1 MIRRISILSLIA
13 LAALGCPQDKTIRIG
28 AILPLTGEGSVYGQP
43 VKKGVELAFEHLQ
56 ASDDFSLPIE
66 LTIEDSQSDP
76 QKAKELLEQQYKNGA
91 LAVIGGVITPEALEM
106 VSIADRYNQV
116 LISPSASSPELTGIS
131 KNFYRVF
138 PSDAR
143 EGATMGNFATQ
154 KLKAERVVILAKEHE
169 YARGIQQ
176 QFREQ
181 FEQFGGEVLELIE
194 FPSVP
199 SDLSG
204 LVERVMTLEPD
215 AVYLAAYAPDIAKMI
230 VGLRDLGYKG
240 TIFTTS
246 AFASPEIIEQVGK
259 PAEGVFLTQAA
270 FDTETEDPK
279 VQSFVSA
286 YREKFG
292 VNPDLYSAHGYDSM
306 LVLAEA
312 AKPGDFLPAEFWSK
326 IRALRDFAG
335 ATGTVQ
341 FDERGDVQKFPRVY
355 VVNNGSLIDY
365 EAEVERRRKALLQ
378 RLRELEKRQQ
388 SQTAPP
394 PPPN

>member
-1 MIRRISILSLIA
+1 MIQKSLRLFIVV
-13 LAALGCPQDKTIRIG
+13 LAALGCQQERIVKIG
-28 AILPLTGEGSVYGQP
+28 AVLPLTGEGAVYGQP
-43 VKKGVELAFEHLQ
+43 VNKGVELAFEQLQ
-56 ASDDFSLPIE
+56 AREDFPYPLE
-66 LTIEDSQSDP
+66 LVVVDSESDP
-76 QKAKELLEQQYKNGA
+76 TKAKALLEQLYDDGA
-91 LAVIGGVITPEALEM
+91 LAVIGGVITPEALQM
-106 VSIADRYNQV
+106 VSVAEKHDQV

-154 KLKAERVVILAKEHE
+154 KLKAEKVVILAKEHQ

-176 QFREQ
+176 QFSQQ

-204 LVERVMTLEPD
+204 LVERVMTLAPD

-230 VGLRDLGYKG
+230 TGLRDLGYKG

-246 AFASPEIIEQVGK
+246 AFAAPEIIEQTGR

-270 FDTETEDPK
+270 FDTASENPIVK
-279 VQSFVSA
+279 GFVTA
-286 YREKFG
+286 FQEKYG
-292 VNPDLYSAHGYDSM
+292 MNPGLYAAHGYDSM
-306 LVLAEA
+306 LVLAQA
-312 AKPGDFLPAEFWSK
+312 AIEGGTIPSEFWK
-326 IRALRDFAG
+326 GIRSLRDFEG
-335 ATGTVQ
+335 ATGTIQ

-355 VVNNGSLIDY
+355 VVVNGRLIDY
-365 EAEVERRRKALLQ
+365 EAEVERRRKDLLKK
-378 RLRELEKRQQ
+378 LRDLEKRQQ
-388 SQTAPP
+388 GQTPP

>member
-1 MIRRISILSLIA
+1 MIRRNLILSLA
-13 LAALGCPQDKTIRIG
+13 LLAALGCQQEKVIKFG
-28 AILPLTGEGSVYGQP
+28 AVLPLTGEGAVYGQP
-43 VKKGVELAFEHLQ
+43 VNKGIELAMEHLMAQSDFPYPVELVVL
-56 ASDDFSLPIE
+56 
-66 LTIEDSQSDP
+66 DSESDP
-76 QKAKELLEQQYKNGA
+76 EKARELLEQMFDEGA
-91 LAVIGGVITPEALEM
+91 FAVIGGVITPEALAM
-106 VSIADRYNQV
+106 VEIADRFNQV

-154 KLKAERVVILAKEHE
+154 KLKTERVVILAKEHA

-176 QFREQ
+176 VFREQ
-181 FEQFGGEVLELIE
+181 FEQFGGEVLDEIE

-215 AVYLAAYAPDIAKMI
+215 AVYLAAYAPDLAKMI
-230 VGLRDLGYKG
+230 RGLRDLGYKG

-270 FDTETEDPK
+270 FDTSSEEPK
-279 VQSFVSA
+279 IQAFVEA
-286 YREKFG
+286 FRERYG
-292 VNPDLYSAHGYDSM
+292 VNPDLYAAHGYDSLM
-306 LVLAEA
+306 VLAYAVREGGTIEA
-312 AKPGDFLPAEFWSK
+312 DFWRA
-326 IRALRDFAG
+326 IRAIRGYEG
-335 ATGTVQ
+335 ATGTIQ

-365 EAEVERRRKALLQ
+365 EAEVERRRKALLE

-388 SQTAPP
+388 TEAAPP
-394 PPPN
+394 PPN

>member
-1 MIRRISILSLIA
+1 MIRRNLILSLA
-13 LAALGCPQDKTIRIG
+13 LLAAFGCQQEKVIKFG
-28 AILPLTGEGSVYGQP
+28 AVLPLTGEGAVYGLP
-43 VKKGVELAFEHLQ
+43 VSKGIELAME
-56 ASDDFSLPIE
+56 E
-66 LTIEDSQSDP
+66 LKAQPDYPFPLELVEVDSESDP
-76 QKAKELLEQQYKNGA
+76 AKAKQLLEQVFDEGA
-91 LAVIGGVITPEALEM
+91 FAAVGGVTTPEALAM
-106 VSIADRYNQV
+106 VEVADKYNRV

-154 KLKAERVVILAKEHE
+154 KLKIEKVVILAKEHE
-169 YARGIQQ
+169 YARGVQQ
-176 QFREQ
+176 VFREQ
-181 FEQFGGEVLELIE
+181 FEQFGGQVLDLIE

-215 AVYLAAYAPDIAKMI
+215 AVYLAAYAPDLAKMI
-230 VGLRDLGYKG
+230 AGLRDLGYKG

-246 AFASPEIIEQVGK
+246 AFAAPEIIEQVGK

-270 FDTETEDPK
+270 FDTASDAPVVK
-279 VQSFVSA
+279 DFVER
-286 YREKFG
+286 YREKYG
-292 VNPDLYSAHGYDSM
+292 INPDLYAAHGYDTIM
-306 LVLAEA
+306 VLAEA
-312 AKPGDFLPAEFWSK
+312 LTHGAAIESEFWRD
-326 IRALRDFAG
+326 IRSLRGYEG
-335 ATGTVQ
+335 ATGTIQ

-365 EAEVERRRKALLQ
+365 EAEVERRRKALLE

-388 SQTAPP
+388 TQTAPP
-394 PPPN
+394 PPD

>member
-1 MIRRISILSLIA
+1 MIRRTASLLAIS
-13 LAALGCPQDKTIRIG
+13 LAAFGCAQEKIVKIG
-28 AILPLTGEGSVYGQP
+28 AVLPLTGEGEIYGQP
-43 VKKGVELAFEHLQ
+43 VNKGVELAFEELQ
-56 ASDDFSLPIE
+56 ASGDFPYPLE
-66 LTIEDSQSDP
+66 LVVVDSESDP
-76 QKAKELLEQQYKNGA
+76 EKAAQLLEQLFEDGA
-91 LAVIGGVITPEALEM
+91 LAVIGGVITPEALKM
-106 VSIADRYNQV
+106 VPVADKYNQV
-116 LISPSASSPELTGIS
+116 LISPSATSPELTGIS

-176 QFREQ
+176 QFSEQ

-215 AVYLAAYAPDIAKMI
+215 AVYLAAYAEDLAKMI
-230 VGLRDLGYKG
+230 AGLRDLGYKG

-246 AFASPEIIEQVGK
+246 AFAAPEIIEQVGK

-270 FDTETEDPK
+270 FDTASEEPLVK
-279 VQSFVSA
+279 SFVSA
-286 YREKFG
+286 FQQKYG
-292 VNPDLYSAHGYDSM
+292 LNPDLYAAHGYDAVK
-306 LVLAEA
+306 VLARA
-312 AKPGDFLPAEFWSK
+312 AENSIIATEFWSAV
-326 IRALRDFAG
+326 RSLRDFEG
-335 ATGTVQ
+335 CTGTIQ

-355 VVNNGSLIDY
+355 VVNNGQLIDY
-365 EAEVERRRKALLQ
+365 EAEVERRRRALLD
-378 RLRELEKRQQ
+378 RLRDLEKRQQ
-388 SQTAPP
+388 SQTPP

>member
-1 MIRRISILSLIA
+1 MIRRISSLCFLL
-13 LAALGCPQDKTIRIG
+13 LAAVGCQQETTVTIG
-28 AILPLTGEGSVYGQP
+28 AVLPLTGEGSVYGQP
-43 VKKGVELAFEHLQ
+43 VKKGVELAFEQLQ
-56 ASDDFSLPIE
+56 AKGDFPHPLALE
-66 LTIEDSQSDP
+66 VFDSESNP
-76 QKAKELLEQQYKNGA
+76 EKAKQLAEQLYEGGA

-106 VSIADRYNQV
+106 VSVADKYNQV

-154 KLKAERVVILAKEHE
+154 KLKAERVVILAKEHP

-199 SDLSG
+199 SDLTG

-215 AVYLAAYAPDIAKMI
+215 AVYLAAYAPDLAKMI

-246 AFASPEIIEQVGK
+246 AFAAPEIIEQVGK

-270 FDTETEDPK
+270 FDPESEDPK
-279 VQSFVSA
+279 VQEFVVA
-286 YREKFG
+286 YREKYG
-292 VNPDLYSAHGYDSM
+292 ANPDLYAVHGYDAM

-312 AKPGDFLPAEFWSK
+312 AKTGDFMPSEFWSR
-326 IRALRDFAG
+326 IRSLRDFVG

-355 VVNNGSLIDY
+355 VVNNGALIDY

-378 RLRELEKRQQ
+378 RLRDLEKRQQ
-388 SQTAPP
+388 SQAPP

>member
-1 MIRRISILSLIA
+1 MRRNLILSLVL
-13 LAALGCPQDKTIRIG
+13 LAALGCQQEKVIKFG
-28 AILPLTGEGSVYGQP
+28 AVLPLTGEGAVYGQP
-43 VKKGVELAFEHLQ
+43 VSKGVELAFEELEADPDFPYPLELQ
-56 ASDDFSLPIE
+56 VV
-66 LTIEDSQSDP
+66 DSETDP
-76 QKAKELLEQQYKNGA
+76 QKAHDLLDQLYDEGA
-91 LAVIGGVITPEALEM
+91 FAVIGGVTTPEALAM
-106 VSIADRYNQV
+106 VEVADQYNQV

-154 KLKAERVVILAKEHE
+154 KLKIERVVILAKEHP

-176 QFREQ
+176 VFREQ
-181 FEQFGGEVLELIE
+181 FEQFGGEVLDEIE

-215 AVYLAAYAPDIAKMI
+215 AVYLAAYAPDLAKMI
-230 VGLRDLGYKG
+230 SGLRDLGYKG

-246 AFASPEIIEQVGK
+246 AFAAPEIIEQVGK

-270 FDTETEDPK
+270 FDTSSEDPNVK
-279 VQSFVSA
+279 SFVDK
-286 YREKFG
+286 YREKYG
-292 VNPDLYSAHGYDSM
+292 VNPDLYAAHGYDT
-306 LVLAEA
+306 LKVLAEA
-312 AKPGDFLPAEFWSK
+312 VKGGGTIESDFWRD
-326 IRALRDFAG
+326 IRSIRGYEG
-335 ATGTVQ
+335 ATGTIQ

-355 VVNNGSLIDY
+355 VVNNGTLIDY
-365 EAEVERRRKALLQ
+365 EAEVERRRKALLE
-378 RLRELEKRQQ
+378 RLRELEKRQRSQ
-388 SQTAPP
+388 SAPP

>member
-1 MIRRISILSLIA
+1 MNVKNLSVLVIL
-13 LAALGCPQDKTIRIG
+13 LASLGCETDKVVKIG
-28 AILPLTGEGSVYGQP
+28 AVLPLTGEGAVYGQP
-43 VKKGVELAFEHLQ
+43 VSKGVELAFEQLK
-56 ASDDFSLPIE
+56 A
-66 LTIEDSQSDP
+66 QSDYP
-76 QKAKELLEQQYKNGA
+76 YPLELVVVDSESNPEKASQLLEQLYEDGA

-106 VSIADRYNQV
+106 VAVADRYNQV
-116 LISPSASSPELTGIS
+116 LISPSATSPELTGIS

-154 KLKAERVVILAKEHE
+154 KLKAERVVILAKEHA

-176 QFREQ
+176 QFSQQ

-204 LVERVMTLEPD
+204 LVERVMTLGPD
-215 AVYLAAYAPDIAKMI
+215 AVYLAAYAEDVAKMI
-230 VGLRDLGYKG
+230 RGLRDLGYKG

-246 AFASPEIIEQVGK
+246 AFASPEVIEQVGR

-270 FDTETEDPK
+270 FDTSSEEPK
-279 VQSFVSA
+279 VADFVA
-286 YREKFG
+286 AFVEKYG
-292 VNPDLYSAHGYDSM
+292 LNPDLYAAHGFDAM
-306 LVLAEA
+306 LTLAQA
-312 AKPGDFLPAEFWSK
+312 AKESGVLPTEFWK
-326 IRALRDFAG
+326 GVRALRDFEG
-335 ATGTVQ
+335 ATGTIQ

-355 VVNNGSLIDY
+355 VVNQGQLIDY
-365 EAEVERRRKALLQ
+365 EAEVERRRRILLE
-378 RLRELEKRQQ
+378 RLRDLEKKQQ
-388 SQTAPP
+388 GQTPPP

>member
-1 MIRRISILSLIA
+1 MIRQISSLCLVLLVA
-13 LAALGCPQDKTIRIG
+13 MGCQQEKSIKIG
-28 AILPLTGEGSVYGQP
+28 AVLPLTGEGSVYGQP
-43 VKKGVELAFEHLQ
+43 VKKGVELAFEQLQ
-56 ASDDFSLPIE
+56 AGDTFTVPLE
-66 LTIEDSQSDP
+66 LDVRDSESNP
-76 QKAKELLEQQYKNGA
+76 EKAKQLAEQLYDEGA

-106 VSIADRYNQV
+106 VSIADKYNQV

-154 KLKAERVVILAKEHE
+154 KLKAESVVILAKEHP

-181 FEQFGGEVLELIE
+181 FEHFGGKVLELIE

-199 SDLSG
+199 SDLTG

-215 AVYLAAYAPDIAKMI
+215 AVYLAAYAPDLAKMI

-246 AFASPEIIEQVGK
+246 AFAAPEIIEQVGK

-270 FDTETEDPK
+270 FDSDSENPK
-279 VQSFVSA
+279 VQAFVGPF
-286 YREKFG
+286 REKYG
-292 VNPDLYSAHGYDSM
+292 VNPDLYAVHGYDSM
-306 LVLAEA
+306 MVLAEA
-312 AKPGDFLPAEFWSK
+312 AKSGDFMPSEFWSK
-326 IRALRDFAG
+326 IRSLRDFEG

-355 VVNNGSLIDY
+355 VVNNGALIDY

-378 RLRELEKRQQ
+378 RLRDLEKRQQ
-388 SQTAPP
+388 SQAPP

>member
-1 MIRRISILSLIA
+1 MIRRLSSLCMIA
-13 LAALGCPQDKTIRIG
+13 LATFGCQQEKTIKIG
-28 AILPLTGEGSVYGQP
+28 AVLPLSGEGAVYGVP
-43 VKKGVELAFEHLQ
+43 VQKGVELAYEMVRDGGEFPYPL
-56 ASDDFSLPIE
+56 E
-66 LTIEDSQSDP
+66 LEIVDSESQP
-76 QKAKELLEQQYKNGA
+76 EKAQQLLEQLYEAGA
-91 LAVIGGVITPEALEM
+91 TAVIGGVITPEALQM
-106 VSIADRYNQV
+106 VEVADRYNRV
-116 LISPSASSPELTGIS
+116 LISPSATSPELTGIS

-154 KLKAERVVILAKEHE
+154 KLKAEKVVILAKEHE

-181 FEQFGGEVLELIE
+181 FEQYGGQVLDLIE

-204 LVERVMTLEPD
+204 LVERVITLEPD
-215 AVYLAAYAPDIAKMI
+215 AVYLAAYAPDLARMI
-230 VGLRDLGYKG
+230 IGLRDLGYKG

-270 FDTETEDPK
+270 FDTESEDP
-279 VQSFVSA
+279 QTRTFVEA
-286 YREKFG
+286 FLAKYG
-292 VNPDLYSAHGYDSM
+292 VNPDLYAAHGYDAFM
-306 LVLAEA
+306 VLTRAITEGG
-312 AKPGDFLPAEFWSK
+312 PEPIDLWSAV
-326 IRALRDFAG
+326 RSLRNFAG
-335 ATGTVQ
+335 AAGTVQ

-355 VVNNGSLIDY
+355 VVNDGRLIDY
-365 EAEVERRRKALLQ
+365 EAEVEHRRKALLQ

-388 SQTAPP
+388 SQAPP

>member
-1 MIRRISILSLIA
+1 MIRRNLILLVVL
-13 LAALGCPQDKTIRIG
+13 LAALGCQQEKVVKIG
-28 AILPLTGEGSVYGQP
+28 AVLPLTGEGAVYGQP
-43 VKKGVELAFEHLQ
+43 VNKGVELAFEELQ
-56 ASDDFSLPIE
+56 AREDFPYPVE
-66 LTIEDSQSDP
+66 LTVLDSESDP
-76 QKAKELLEQQYKNGA
+76 EKAKQHLEQLYKDGA
-91 LAVIGGVITPEALEM
+91 LAVIGGVITPEALQM
-106 VSIADRYNQV
+106 VAVADRYNHV

-154 KLKAERVVILAKEHE
+154 KLHSERVVILAKEHP

-176 QFREQ
+176 QFRDQ

-199 SDLSG
+199 GDLTG

-215 AVYLAAYAPDIAKMI
+215 AVYLAAYAYDLAKMI
-230 VGLRDLGYKG
+230 VGLRELGYKG

-246 AFASPEIIEQVGK
+246 AFAAPEVIEQVGK

-270 FDTETEDPK
+270 FDTESEEPK
-279 VQSFVSA
+279 VANFVSA
-286 YREKFG
+286 FREKYG
-292 VNPDLYSAHGYDSM
+292 LNPSLYAAHGYDS
-306 LVLAEA
+306 LQVIAQAAIESGIEA
-312 AKPGDFLPAEFWSK
+312 TEFWK
-326 IRALRDFAG
+326 GVRALRDFQG

-355 VVNNGSLIDY
+355 VVVDGRLIDY
-365 EAEVERRRKALLQ
+365 EAEVERKRRELLD
-378 RLRELEKRQQ
+378 RLRALEKRQQ
-388 SQTAPP
+388 SQTP

>member
-1 MIRRISILSLIA
+1 MNRRNLVLGVIV
-13 LAALGCPQDKTIRIG
+13 LASLGCQQERVVKFG
-28 AILPLTGEGSVYGQP
+28 AVLPLSGEGAVYGLP
-43 VKKGVELAFEHLQ
+43 VSKGVELAFEQLK
-56 ASDDFSLPIE
+56 ARKDFPYPVEITVVNSE
-66 LTIEDSQSDP
+66 SDP
-76 QKAKELLEQQYKNGA
+76 EKARQLLEQLYEEGA
-91 LAVIGGVITPEALEM
+91 LAVVGGVITPEALAM
-106 VSIADRYNQV
+106 VSVADKYNRV
-116 LISPSASSPELTGIS
+116 LISPSASTPELTGIS

-176 QFREQ
+176 VFREQ

-199 SDLSG
+199 SDLTG
-204 LVERVMTLEPD
+204 LVERVMTLQPD
-215 AVYLAAYAPDIAKMI
+215 AVYLAAYAPDLANLIT
-230 VGLRDLGYKG
+230 GLRDLGYKG

-246 AFASPEIIEQVGK
+246 AFAAPEIIEQVGK

-270 FDTETEDPK
+270 FDTSNEDPK
-279 VQSFVSA
+279 VKAFVEGF
-286 YREKFG
+286 RERFG
-292 VNPDLYSAHGYDSM
+292 VNPDLYAAHGYDTLM
-306 LVLAEA
+306 VLAQAVEE
-312 AKPGDFLPAEFWSK
+312 GGTLPTELWK
-326 IRALRDFAG
+326 GIRSIRGFEG
-335 ATGTVQ
+335 ATGTIQ

-355 VVNNGSLIDY
+355 VVNNGVLIDY
-365 EAEVERRRKALLQ
+365 EAEVERRRKALLE

-388 SQTAPP
+388 GQAAPP

>member
-1 MIRRISILSLIA
+1 MIRRLSSLCVLM
-13 LAALGCPQDKTIRIG
+13 LAVVGCQQEKIVKIG
-28 AILPLTGEGSVYGQP
+28 AVLPLTGEGSVYGQP
-43 VKKGVELAFEHLQ
+43 VKKGVELAFEQLK
-56 ASDDFSLPIE
+56 ASDFPYPLE
-66 LTIEDSQSDP
+66 LEVFDSESNP
-76 QKAKELLEQQYKNGA
+76 EKAKQLAEQLYEGGA

-106 VSIADRYNQV
+106 VSVADKYNQV
-116 LISPSASSPELTGIS
+116 MISPSASSPELTGIS

-154 KLKAERVVILAKEHE
+154 KLKAEKVVILAKQHE

-215 AVYLAAYAPDIAKMI
+215 AVYLAAYAPDLARMI

-270 FDTETEDPK
+270 FDPDSENPK
-279 VQSFVSA
+279 VKSFVTA
-286 YREKFG
+286 FREKYG
-292 VNPDLYSAHGYDSM
+292 MNPDLYAVHGYDSM
-306 LVLAEA
+306 MVLAEA
-312 AKPGDFLPAEFWSK
+312 AKSGDFMPSEFWSK
-326 IRALRDFAG
+326 IRSLRDFEG

-355 VVNNGSLIDY
+355 VVNNGTLIDY

-378 RLRELEKRQQ
+378 RLRDLEKRQQ
-388 SQTAPP
+388 GQSAPP

>member
-1 MIRRISILSLIA
+1 MIRRNLSVLFVL
-13 LAALGCPQDKTIRIG
+13 LAASGCQQEKILKIG
-28 AILPLTGEGSVYGQP
+28 AVLPLTGEGAVYGQP
-43 VKKGVELAFEHLQ
+43 VNKGVQLAVEELQ
-56 ASDDFSLPIE
+56 AREDFPYPVE
-66 LTIEDSQSDP
+66 LVVVDSESNP
-76 QKAKELLEQQYKNGA
+76 EKAKEQLEQLYEDGA

-106 VSIADRYNQV
+106 VATADRYNQV

-176 QFREQ
+176 QFSQQ
-181 FEQFGGEVLELIE
+181 FQHFGGEVLELIE

-199 SDLSG
+199 SDLTG

-246 AFASPEIIEQVGK
+246 AFAAPEIIEQVGK

-270 FDTETEDPK
+270 FDTDSEVPK
-279 VQSFVSA
+279 VRSFVTA
-286 YREKFG
+286 YRGKYG
-292 VNPDLYSAHGYDSM
+292 LNPDLYAAHGYDSV
-306 LVLAEA
+306 LVLAQA
-312 AKPGDFLPAEFWSK
+312 ALVGGILPTEMWRG
-326 IRALRDFAG
+326 IRSLRDFEG

-355 VVNNGSLIDY
+355 VVNQGHLIDY
-365 EAEVERRRKALLQ
+365 EAEVERRRRALLD
-378 RLRELEKRQQ
+378 RLRDLEKRQQ
-388 SQTAPP
+388 GETPP

>member
-1 MIRRISILSLIA
+1 MIRRNLSLLVVL
-13 LAALGCPQDKTIRIG
+13 LAAMGCAQDKVVKIG
-28 AILPLTGEGSVYGQP
+28 AVLPLTGEGAIYGQP
-43 VKKGVELAFEHLQ
+43 VKKGVELAFEQLQ
-56 ASDDFSLPIE
+56 ARDDFPYPLE
-66 LTIEDSQSDP
+66 LDVRDSESSP
-76 QKAKELLEQQYKNGA
+76 EKAKELLELLYEEGA

-106 VSIADRYNQV
+106 VAVADKYNQV
-116 LISPSASSPELTGIS
+116 LISPSATSPELTGIS

-154 KLKAERVVILAKEHE
+154 KLKAERVVILAKEHA

-176 QFREQ
+176 QFSQQ

-199 SDLSG
+199 SDLTG

-215 AVYLAAYAPDIAKMI
+215 AVYLAAYAEDLAKMI
-230 VGLRDLGYKG
+230 RGLRDLGYKG

-246 AFASPEIIEQVGK
+246 AFAAPEIIEQVGK

-270 FDTETEDPK
+270 FDTNSEEPK
-279 VQSFVSA
+279 VASFVSSF
-286 YREKFG
+286 REKFG
-292 VNPDLYSAHGYDSM
+292 VNPDLYAAHGFDAM
-306 LVLAEA
+306 LTLAQA
-312 AKPGDFLPAEFWSK
+312 ALESGIEPTEFWKGVRS
-326 IRALRDFAG
+326 LRDFQG
-335 ATGTVQ
+335 ATGTIQ

-355 VVNNGSLIDY
+355 VVNNGQLIDY
-365 EAEVERRRKALLQ
+365 EAEVERKRRDLLD
-378 RLRELEKRQQ
+378 RLRALEKRQQ
-388 SQTAPP
+388 SQTPP

>member
-1 MIRRISILSLIA
+1 MIRKKLSLLA
-13 LAALGCPQDKTIRIG
+13 VLLAAFGCEQEKVMKIG
-28 AILPLTGEGSVYGQP
+28 AVLPLTGEGAVYGQP
-43 VKKGVELAFEHLQ
+43 VSKGVELAFEELKAREGFPFPLQ
-56 ASDDFSLPIE
+56 LQV
-66 LTIEDSQSDP
+66 LDSESDP
-76 QKAKELLEQQYKNGA
+76 MKAEQLLEQLYEEGA
-91 LAVIGGVITPEALEM
+91 LAVIGGVITPEALQM
-106 VSIADRYNQV
+106 VTVADRYNQV

-154 KLKAERVVILAKEHE
+154 KLKAEKVVILAKEHP

-176 QFREQ
+176 QFGEQ

-215 AVYLAAYAPDIAKMI
+215 AVYLAAYAEDLARMI
-230 VGLRDLGYKG
+230 KGLRDLGYKG

-246 AFASPEIIEQVGK
+246 AFAAPEIIEQVGK

-270 FDTETEDPK
+270 FDTASENPL
-279 VQSFVSA
+279 VANFVNSF
-286 YREKFG
+286 REKYG
-292 VNPDLYSAHGYDSM
+292 VNPDLYAAHGYDSM
-306 LVLAEA
+306 LVLAQA
-312 AKPGDFLPAEFWSK
+312 ALESGTIATEFWK
-326 IRALRDFAG
+326 GVRALRDFEG
-335 ATGTVQ
+335 ATGTIQ

-355 VVNNGSLIDY
+355 VVNNGQLIDY
-365 EAEVERRRKALLQ
+365 DAEVERRRRALLD
-378 RLRELEKRQQ
+378 RLRDLEKRQQ
-388 SQTAPP
+388 SQTPP

>member
-1 MIRRISILSLIA
+1 MIRRNISLLVLL
-13 LAALGCPQDKTIRIG
+13 LAAFGCQQEKVVKIG
-28 AILPLTGEGSVYGQP
+28 AVLPLTGEGATYGQP
-43 VKKGVELAFEHLQ
+43 VNKGVELAFEELQ
-56 ASDDFSLPIE
+56 ARSDLPYPFE
-66 LTIEDSQSDP
+66 LDIRDSGSDP
-76 QKAKELLEQQYKNGA
+76 AKAAELLEQLYEEGA
-91 LAVIGGVITPEALEM
+91 LAVIGGVITPEALQM
-106 VSIADRYNQV
+106 VTVADRYNQV
-116 LISPSASSPELTGIS
+116 LISPSATSPELTGIS

-176 QFREQ
+176 QFSEQ

-215 AVYLAAYAPDIAKMI
+215 AVYLAAYAEDLAKMI
-230 VGLRDLGYKG
+230 SGLRDLGYKG

-270 FDTETEDPK
+270 FDTDSEEPK
-279 VQSFVSA
+279 VSAFVSA
-286 YREKFG
+286 YREKYG
-292 VNPDLYSAHGYDSM
+292 VNPGLYAAHGYDAFN
-306 LVLAEA
+306 VIAHA
-312 AKPGDFLPAEFWSK
+312 AIEKNALPSEFWSSV
-326 IRALRDFAG
+326 RSLREFEG
-335 ATGTVQ
+335 ATGTIQ

-355 VVNNGSLIDY
+355 VVNNGRLIDY
-365 EAEVERRRKALLQ
+365 EAEVERRRRALLD

-388 SQTAPP
+388 SEAPP